1 MAMTSWAMFES
12 TLALLAR
19 GALVS
24 LWLAIASIAAGT
36 VVAVLLMALAFSK
49 VALARRAYRL
59 YVWVVRGTPVLVQAL
74 LVFYALPALDL
85 HTGPYIAGVV
95 VLTLYLGALIAEVIR
110 GGVLAIA
117 RPQWDSARSLGLPPR
132 PLLHRV
138 VAPLVIRYSLPP
150 YINVCVMAVKA
161 SSVLS
166 IISVW
171 ELTFAAREIIERTL
185 AVFSVFGLAAVFYFV
200 MCFSMDRI
208 GRYAESRLM
217 RRGFAG
223 GRS

>member
-1 MAMTSWAMFES
+1 MTSWPMFES
-12 TLALLAR
+12 TLTMLAR

-24 LWLAIASIAAGT
+24 LWLAVASIVAGT
-36 VVAVLLMALAFSK
+36 VLAVLLMALAFSK
-49 VALARRAYRL
+49 IALGRRAYRV
-59 YVWVVRGTPVLVQAL
+59 YVWIVRGTPVLVQAL

-85 HTGPYIAGVV
+85 QTGPYIAGIL

-110 GGVLAIA
+110 GGVLAIP
-117 RPQWDSARSLGLPPR
+117 RPQWDSAKSLGLPPLALGR
-132 PLLHRV
+132 RIV
-138 VAPLVIRYSLPP
+138 SPLVIRYALPP

-185 AVFSVFGLAAVFYFV
+185 AVFTVLGLAAVFYFV
-200 MCFSMDRI
+200 MCFGMDRL
-208 GRYAESRLM
+208 GRYVEGRLM
-217 RRGFAG
+217 LRGFAG
-223 GRS
+223 ERL

>member
-1 MAMTSWAMFES
+1 MFEG
-12 TLALLAR
+12 TLAMLAR

-24 LWLAIASIAAGT
+24 LWLAIASIVAGT
-36 VVAVLLMALAFSK
+36 VLAVLLMALAFAK
-49 VALARRAYRL
+49 IAALRRVYRL

-85 HTGPYIAGVV
+85 QTGPYIAGVL

-110 GGVLAIA
+110 GGVLAIPL
-117 RPQWDSARSLGLPPR
+117 PQWDSAKSLGLPPAAQLR
-132 PLLHRV
+132 RV

-150 YINVCVMAVKA
+150 YVNVCVMAVKA

-185 AVFSVFGLAAVFYFV
+185 AVFTVLGLAAVFYFV
-200 MCFSMDRI
+200 MCFAMDRL
-208 GRYAESRLM
+208 GRHVEGRLM
-217 RRGFAG
+217 MRGSAG
-223 GRS
+223 EGR

>member
-1 MAMTSWAMFES
+1 MTSWPMFEG
-12 TLALLAR
+12 TLAMLAR

-24 LWLAIASIAAGT
+24 LWLAIASIVAGT
-36 VVAVLLMALAFSK
+36 VLAVLFMALAFAK
-49 VALARRAYRL
+49 IAVLRRVYRL

-85 HTGPYIAGVV
+85 QTGPYIAGVL

-110 GGVLAIA
+110 GGVLAI
-117 RPQWDSARSLGLPPR
+117 PLTQWDSAKSLGLPPAA
-132 PLLHRV
+132 LLRRV
-138 VAPLVIRYSLPP
+138 VTPLVVRYSLPP

-185 AVFSVFGLAAVFYFV
+185 AVFTVLGLAAVFYFV
-200 MCFSMDRI
+200 MCFGMDRL
-208 GRYAESRLM
+208 GRHVEGRLM
-217 RRGFAG
+217 VRGFAG
-223 GRS
+223 EGR

>member
-1 MAMTSWAMFES
+1 MMAAVMVPSILGT
-12 TLALLAR
+12 LAR

-24 LWLAIASIAAGT
+24 LWLALASIGAGT
-36 VVAVLLMALAFSK
+36 VLAALLMALAFSK
-49 VALARRAYRL
+49 FAIVREAYRL
-59 YVWVVRGTPVLVQAL
+59 YVWIVRGTPVLVQAL

-85 HTGPYIAGVV
+85 QTGPYIAGVM
-95 VLTLYLGALIAEVIR
+95 VLTLYLGALVAEVLR

-117 RPQWDSARSLGLPPR
+117 QPQWDSARSLGLPPA
-132 PLLHRV
+132 PLLRRV

-150 YINVCVMAVKA
+150 YINVCVMAVKV

-171 ELTFAAREIIERTL
+171 ELMFAAREIIERTL
-185 AVFSVFGLAAVFYFV
+185 AVFTVLGLAAAFYFV
-200 MCFSMDRI
+200 MCFSMDRVGHYVE
-208 GRYAESRLM
+208 GRLR

-223 GRS
+223 DRPR

>member
-1 MAMTSWAMFES
+1 MTSWPALES
-12 TLALLAR
+12 TLSLLAR

-24 LWLAIASIAAGT
+24 LWLAAASIILGT
-36 VVAVLLMALAFSK
+36 VLAVLLMALAFSRI
-49 VALARRAYRL
+49 ALARHLYRL

-85 HTGPYIAGVV
+85 RTGPYVAGVL

-110 GGVLAIA
+110 GGVLAIP
-117 RPQWDSARSLGLPPR
+117 RPQWDSARSLGLPPG
-132 PLLHRV
+132 PLLRRV
-138 VAPLVIRYSLPP
+138 VAPLVVRYALPP
-150 YINVCVMAVKA
+150 YVNVCVMAVKA

-185 AVFSVFGLAAVFYFV
+185 AVFSVLGLAALFYFI
-200 MCFSMDRI
+200 MCFGIDRL
-208 GRYAESRLM
+208 GRYAEGRLALK
-217 RRGFAG
+217 GFAG
-223 GRS
+223 EHA

>member
-1 MAMTSWAMFES
+1 MAMTSWPLFES
-12 TLALLAR
+12 TVALLAR

-24 LWLAIASIAAGT
+24 LWLAVASIAAGT
-36 VVAVLLMALAFSK
+36 VLAVLLMALAFSK
-49 VALARRAYRL
+49 IALARRAYRL

-85 HTGPYIAGVV
+85 QTGPYIAGVV

-185 AVFSVFGLAAVFYFV
+185 AVFSVLGLAAVFYFV
-200 MCFSMDRI
+200 MCFGMDRI

>member
-1 MAMTSWAMFES
+1 MMAWPVLQNVLW
-12 TLALLAR
+12 TLAH

-24 LWLAIASIAAGT
+24 LGLAVASIVAGT
-36 VVAVLLMALAFSK
+36 ILAVLLMALAFSRAA
-49 VALARRAYRL
+49 VVRRAYRL

-85 HTGPYIAGVV
+85 QTGPYIAGVL
-95 VLTLYLGALIAEVIR
+95 VLTGYLGALFAEVFR

-117 RPQWDSARSLGLPPR
+117 RPQWDSAKSLGLPVA
-132 PLLHRV
+132 PLLRRV

-185 AVFSVFGLAAVFYFV
+185 AVFTVLGLAAAFYFV
-200 MCFSMDRI
+200 MCFGMDRL
-208 GRYAESRLM
+208 GRYAEGRLM
-217 RRGFAG
+217 LRGFSG
-223 GRS
+223 ERT